1 MILVVWYFLL
11 FIKSMNSLSFPES
24 SVTCPEFFSLYGMF
38 FQKKDKLFLRLL
50 KKYSYFFIFDSSSL
64 SQIGHSAA
72 ITGLSYVNNSAYYI
86 SADSSNLIL
95 LSDIRSGEK
104 LNSITYATD
113 SNGVVNLNVLSSGLA
128 LIITKIEIILIN
140 LFTLSE
146 LLYSTITTDAG

>member
-1 MILVVWYFLL
+1 LIL
-11 FIKSMNSLSFPES
+11 P
-24 SVTCPEFFSLYGMF
+24 
-38 FQKKDKLFLRLL
+38 
-50 KKYSYFFIFDSSSL
+50 L
-64 SQIGHSAA
+64 SQIGHSVA

-113 SNGVVNLNVLSSGLA
+113 SNGVVNLNVLSSGVA

-140 LFTLSE
+140 LFTFS
-146 LLYSTITTDAG
+146 